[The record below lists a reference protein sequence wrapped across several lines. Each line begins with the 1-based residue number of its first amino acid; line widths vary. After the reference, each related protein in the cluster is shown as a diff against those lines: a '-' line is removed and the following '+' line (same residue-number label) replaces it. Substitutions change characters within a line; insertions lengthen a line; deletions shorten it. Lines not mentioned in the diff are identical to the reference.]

1 MTLIAEIFDTVLAER
16 HNVEGR
22 FLVCMLLEIEHGV
35 SRGIELSVSLNSDSA
50 TEGTKSGERCESTH
64 SFNL

>member
-22 FLVCMLLEIEHGV
+22 FLVLLEIEHGV